1 MKKISLL
8 KLHKLYIQGTEEKAP
23 VVLQT
28 ILLCNAT
35 NAVMKAIN
43 LTSPKIHTTTKMIKH
58 LYDSKPAE
66 EYEFILHLHNLVSI
80 IKYPDEIYEN
90 KNSKRGQF
98 AFIKTIKDFKYL
110 SSLETT
116 VITLPERTTEEMNF
130 AVTAFRIR
138 KESYLQN
145 YKLLWNWKGDISSS

>member
-28 ILLCNAT
+28 ILLCNTT

-43 LTSPKIHTTTKMIKH
+43 LKSPKIHTTTKMLKH

-66 EYEFILHLHNLVSI
+66 EYEFILHNLVSI
-80 IKYPDEIYEN
+80 IQYPNEIYQN
-90 KNSKRGQF
+90 RDSKRGQF
-98 AFIKTIKDFKYL
+98 AFVKTIKDFKYL

-116 VITLPERTTEEMNF
+116 IVSSLDGTTEEMNY
-130 AVTAFRIR
+130 VITAFRIR
-138 KESYLQN
+138 KESYLKN
-145 YKLLWNWKGDISSS
+145 YKLLWNWKGDIPSS

>member
-28 ILLCNAT
+28 VLLCNTT

-43 LTSPKIHTTTKMIKH
+43 LTSPRIHITTKMLKH

-66 EYEFILHLHNLVSI
+66 EYEFILHNLVPI
-80 IKYPDEIYEN
+80 IQYPDEIY
-90 KNSKRGQF
+90 KNRDSKRGDF
-98 AFIKTIKDFKYL
+98 AFVKKIKDFKYL

-116 VITLPERTTEEMNF
+116 IITSLEGTTEEMNF
-130 AVTAFRIR
+130 VVTAFRIR

-145 YKLLWNWKGDISSS
+145 YKLLWSWKGDIPSS

>member
-1 MKKISLL
+1 MKKISLV

-28 ILLCNAT
+28 ILLCNT
-35 NAVMKAIN
+35 THAVVKAIN
-43 LTSPKIHTTTKMIKH
+43 LTNPKIHITTKVLKH

-66 EYEFILHLHNLVSI
+66 EYEFILHHLVSI

-90 KNSKRGQF
+90 KESKRGRF
-98 AFIKTIKDFKYL
+98 VFVKIIKNLKYF

-116 VITLPERTTEEMNF
+116 IVSSLEGVNEEMNF
-130 AVTAFRIR
+130 LVTAFRVR

-145 YKLLWNWKGDISSS
+145 YKLLWNWKGDIPSS

>member
-28 ILLCNAT
+28 VLLCNTT
-35 NAVMKAIN
+35 NAAMKAVN
-43 LTSPKIHTTTKMIKH
+43 LTSPKIHITTKMLKH

-66 EYEFILHLHNLVSI
+66 
-80 IKYPDEIYEN
+80 
-90 KNSKRGQF
+90 
-98 AFIKTIKDFKYL
+98 DFKYL

-116 VITLPERTTEEMNF
+116 VITSLERTIEEMNF

-145 YKLLWNWKGDISSS
+145 YKLLWSWKGDIPSS